1 MKKILLL
8 FITASLCYACEIQY
22 DGETRIVVQGQLI
35 DKNNNPVSNKKI
47 EITTSTGGT
56 FGTSDL
62 ISYANS
68 GADGKF
74 TLIFPAPKNDSI
86 SIVTSINQYQNN
98 ELQSKTIYGLKKNFS
113 NYKLDL
119 NQVVLYET
127 KDITQLDILLNKTTN
142 NKQVTDIQIEG
153 LQSNSY
159 IDLNTKKDKYQV
171 LNTHFD
177 VIKNQNINLSYKI
190 LDYSNPTKPVATDH
204 KATIAINSEK
214 VIHSITY

>member
-8 FITASLCYACEIQY
+8 FFTLLLCYSCEIQY

-62 ISYANS
+62 ISYTNS
-68 GADGKF
+68 DADGRF

-86 SIVTSINQYQNN
+86 SIITSINEFQNN
-98 ELQSKTIYGLKKNFS
+98 ELQSKAINALKKNFR

-119 NQVVLYET
+119 NQIVLYET
-127 KDITQLDILLNKTTN
+127 KDITQLDFILNKTTN
-142 NKQVTDIQIEG
+142 NKEIRDIQIEG
-153 LQSNSY
+153 LQSDSY
-159 IDLNTKKDKYQV
+159 IDLNAKKNISHV
-171 LNTHFD
+171 INTHFD
-177 VIKNQNINLSYKI
+177 VIKNQNINLSYTI
-190 LDYSNPTKPVATDH
+190 VDYSDPTKPVSTNY
-204 KATIAINSEK
+204 KAVIAVNSEK
-214 VIHSITY
+214 AIHTITY